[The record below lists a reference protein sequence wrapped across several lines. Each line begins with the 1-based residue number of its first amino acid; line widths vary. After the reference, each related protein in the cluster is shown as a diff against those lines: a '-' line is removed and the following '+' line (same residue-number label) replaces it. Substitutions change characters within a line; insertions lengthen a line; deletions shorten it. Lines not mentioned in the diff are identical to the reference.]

1 MGSGSQSG
9 CGVPLDAS
17 APGNIP
23 GLQEAEAWFYVEEML
38 RGRFPVIR
46 PQIPAEVL
54 AVFTALA
61 ATRGTDGARA
71 GFVLGNYAGS
81 IVATVHDPR
90 DPISR
95 GAAVQSRATTL
106 LNLYAKHVLLPGTSD
121 QNRFHPQGEVVRALE
136 AMAAAST
143 AVEAMGYAGIVMRRA
158 ALPLHGR
165 ALLSEALPHLRLVIS
180 PQAVEARAN
189 ALYGAFC
196 ALCPAMPL
204 GVQLEVLLQ
213 WCDPGGN
220 TPYQGVGA
228 ETTGSEET
236 P

>member
-1 MGSGSQSG
+1 ME
-9 CGVPLDAS
+9 AN
-17 APGNIP
+17 APGNVP
-23 GLQEAEAWFYVEEML
+23 GLQEAEARFYVEEML
-38 RGRFPVIR
+38 QGRFPATK

-61 ATRGTDGARA
+61 ATRGTEGARA

-81 IVATVHDPR
+81 IVATVHEPR
-90 DPISR
+90 DVISR

-106 LNLYAKHVLLPGTSD
+106 LNLYAKHVLLPGARD

-143 AVEAMGYAGIVMRRA
+143 AIEAMGYAGIVMRRA
-158 ALPLHGR
+158 AFPAPVLHGR
-165 ALLSEALPHLRLVIS
+165 ALLEEAMPHLRLVVS
-180 PQAVEARAN
+180 PQAVEARAGS
-189 ALYGAFC
+189 LYGAFC
-196 ALCPAMPL
+196 ALCPAIPL

-228 ETTGSEET
+228 ETTSSVFLPFADT
-236 P
+236 RAR